1 MSRRPGETGTHL
13 VADAEL
19 QADVM
24 RFVAILALCLV
35 AISTL
40 VEGYRS
46 ASPETEQRRPAP
58 PRPAVQARSDASA
71 VTAPTTPVFERE
83 VAKPGTKPVDTM
95 PAPASS
101 AIRPAPEGLTEPSR
115 ESESPAQASGI
126 EEADPGPGLSLRFLT
141 DAALLRLVAR
151 GEAGVFVFTAGRS
164 LSLDLSDGVAFR
176 PGPAP
181 ARFYS
186 MATETV
192 PALLRANYDGPQ
204 DATWGV
210 TLPEQT
216 RRAIEDYLSQSDR
229 GQLVIDAHGRVSLER
244 SDD

>member
-1 MSRRPGETGTHL
+1 MSRRLGESGTPL

-35 AISTL
+35 AISSL

-46 ASPETEQRRPAP
+46 APPETEQSRLTP
-58 PRPAVQARSDASA
+58 PRPAVVARSDAQA
-71 VTAPTTPVFERE
+71 IAAPATPVVEME
-83 VAKPGTKPVDTM
+83 MPKPRPKSVDKM
-95 PAPASS
+95 PAPPSS
-101 AIRPAPEGLTEPSR
+101 ATEPTPEHLAEPSMQP
-115 ESESPAQASGI
+115 EAPAQASRT
-126 EEADPGPGLSLRFLT
+126 EKPDPGPGLSLRFLT

-151 GEAGVFVFTAGRS
+151 GEARVFVFAAGQS

-181 ARFYS
+181 ARIYS
-186 MATETV
+186 MASETV

-210 TLPEQT
+210 TLPENT
-216 RRAIEDYLSQSDR
+216 RRAIEDSLSRSDR

>member
-1 MSRRPGETGTHL
+1 MSRRPGDAGTHL

-46 ASPETEQRRPAP
+46 ASPTTEQDQPAP
-58 PRPAVQARSDASA
+58 PRPAAQARSDAPA
-71 VTAPTTPVFERE
+71 VAAP
-83 VAKPGTKPVDTM
+83 TKPVVKTDMPKPKTKPVNKL
-95 PAPASS
+95 PAPPSS
-101 AIRPAPEGLTEPSR
+101 ATEPTPERLAEPSR
-115 ESESPAQASGI
+115 QFEAPAQASRT
-126 EEADPGPGLSLRFLT
+126 EEPDPGPGLSLRFLT

-151 GEAGVFVFTAGRS
+151 GEARVFVFAAGRS

-229 GQLVIDAHGRVSLER
+229 GQLVIDAQGRVSLER